1 MFGGNR
7 EVDMLWRQVEEL
19 GRRLDHLRD
28 DMKELDERRRDDKSN
43 QKSTDDRLSSQITN
57 SERHI
62 NNLYGHH
69 QISALRS
76 QALGQ
81 DFVPQPAIHEDE
93 DPEREAERLAMLEK
107 MMGDPMGMGY
117 NAEDLIDDA
126 PQEENASAEERS
138 KVDTPSS

>member
-1 MFGGNR
+1 MFGGKR
-7 EVDMLWRQVEEL
+7 EVEMLWRQVEEL

-43 QKSTDDRLSSQITN
+43 QSSTDERMSSRITN
-57 SERHI
+57 TESHI

-81 DFVPQPAIHEDE
+81 DFVPPPAIHEDD
-93 DPEREAERLAMLEK
+93 DPEREAERIAALEK
-107 MMGDPMGMGY
+107 MMGDPLGMGY
-117 NAEDLIDDA
+117 NAEDLIDDTPKEA
-126 PQEENASAEERS
+126 NAAAEERS
-138 KVDTPSS
+138 TVDTPSS